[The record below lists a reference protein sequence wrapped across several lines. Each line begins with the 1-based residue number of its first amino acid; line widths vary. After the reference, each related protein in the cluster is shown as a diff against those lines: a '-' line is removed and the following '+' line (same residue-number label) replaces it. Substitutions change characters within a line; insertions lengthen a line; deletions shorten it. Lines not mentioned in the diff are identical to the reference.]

1 MAENFAALTTALETD
16 PRYDAAVV
24 SGNNGEVTRLLNEIE
39 SLVPGPGNK
48 TVIIDVPRRVALKAF
63 RDAVRVLTQLEMD
76 RLKLV
81 LGESE
86 SIATSDPDIRA
97 EIVDI
102 FGGASAAVT
111 RLTAAATRD
120 ATYGD
125 ALGYPQV
132 SLDTV
137 RKAIRQIAKSFI
149 VTSGQV

>member
-1 MAENFAALTTALETD
+1 MAEDFAALKTALETD
-16 PRYDAAVV
+16 SRYDAAVV

-39 SLVPGPGNK
+39 PAQ
-48 TVIIDVPRRVALKAF
+48 TVITDVPRRAALKAF
-63 RDAVRVLTQLEMD
+63 KDAVRTLTQLEMD

-81 LGESE
+81 MGESE

-102 FGGASAAVT
+102 FGNPSAAVT

-125 ALGYPQV
+125 AFGYPRV
-132 SLDTV
+132 SLNTV
-137 RKAIRQIAKSFI
+137 REAVRLIAKSFI
-149 VTSGQV
+149 VSSGQV